1 MKCPR
6 CGSDD
11 SERAIVPK
19 NGLEEKRHFFLLVK
33 KWLESRAPE
42 DKSFMTMLPV
52 PF

>member
-19 NGLEEKRHFFLLVK
+19 KDWKKKDIFLLVK

-42 DKSFMTMLPV
+42 DKSFMTMPPV